1 MYETLKALHFIGLI
15 LWMGGLFLL
24 SRHVAVHTGID
35 ADKPSPVWKDWESK
49 AYYMGVLPGMLIILG
64 AGLGLIFWGL
74 SSADMVN
81 YLDPDGPWGATFH
94 AKLLMIAILVGVDQ
108 FFHFK
113 MRKFHKTGEGGKG
126 AFMAVHGIT
135 ALMFIG
141 ISFLAILRIGA

>member
-24 SRHVAVHTGID
+24 SRHLAVHTGIEG
-35 ADKPSPVWKDWESK
+35 AKPDPVWKDWESK
-49 AYYMGVLPGMLIILG
+49 AYYLGVLPGMLIILG
-64 AGLGLIFWGL
+64 AGLAIIFMNT
-74 SSADMVN
+74 ST
-81 YLDPDGPWGATFH
+81 YLAADGPWGATFH
-94 AKLLMIAILVGVDQ
+94 AKLGLIALLIGLDQ

-113 MRKFHKTGEGGKG
+113 MRTFHKTGEGGKG

-141 ISFLAILRIGA
+141 ISLLTTGRYLA